1 MNANTHD
8 SSPRQASQ
16 EANGDGTLRIAMEAT
31 ARALFAAD
39 NAHVHEAMN
48 SVQWERRGL
57 LQRLTRGAP
66 QRA

>member
-1 MNANTHD
+1 MNANPHD
-8 SSPRQASQ
+8 SGTRQASQ
-16 EANGDGTLRIAMEAT
+16 EASSTLRIGMEAT

-57 LQRLTRGAP
+57 LQRLTRTAP
-66 QRA
+66 Q